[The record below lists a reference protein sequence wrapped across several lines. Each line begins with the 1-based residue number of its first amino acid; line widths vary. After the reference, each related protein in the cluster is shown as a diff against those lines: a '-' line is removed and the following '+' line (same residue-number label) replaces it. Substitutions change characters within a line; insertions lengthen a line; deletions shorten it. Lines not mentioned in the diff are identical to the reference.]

1 MKIAAICRRLTGL
14 FAYLYF
20 AFRWYLSIAKNR
32 NLISEGRAHLLVVR
46 SPIYAGMASICSR
59 SFAYYNPKFC
69 LIIHADEQTLKR
81 VRRKTWLAR
90 KLSPRLIQ
98 IVRVPNS
105 QLTWQEQ
112 KLRLVISLS
121 GTSDIFMD
129 ADLRWNKSLP
139 DFEEKI
145 YFLVEEFKVEKSE
158 LSIEDTFLGKK
169 IPHSFMMKNTSFFC
183 WNKMKITKE
192 DQVNLF
198 DIYKSIF
205 YGDSKTTKMNQAH
218 LSEQLALSMLIIEP
232 SYNISY
238 LKSTDSQYDG
248 GIVESSYF
256 GASGR
261 RFGIFGDMNSRI

>member
-1 MKIAAICRRLTGL
+1 MKIAAIGRRLTGL

-20 AFRWYLSIAKNR
+20 ASRWYLSIAKNR
-32 NLISEGRAHLLVVR
+32 NLISGGRAHLLVVR
-46 SPIYAGMASICSR
+46 SPIYAGMASICLR
-59 SFAYYNPKFC
+59 SFAYYNPKFRI
-69 LIIHADEQTLKR
+69 IIHTDEQTLRR
-81 VRRKTWLAR
+81 VQRKTWLAR

-98 IVRVPNS
+98 IVRVPNTR
-105 QLTWQEQ
+105 LTWQEQ

-145 YFLVEEFKVEKSE
+145 YFLVEEFEIGIKE
-158 LSIEDTFLGKK
+158 LSFDDSFLEKR
-169 IPHSFMMKNTSFFC
+169 IPPSFMMKNTSFFS
-183 WNKMKITKE
+183 WNKMKITNE
-192 DQVNLF
+192 DQINLF
-198 DIYKSIF
+198 DIYKSIC

-218 LSEQLALSMLIIEP
+218 LSEQLALSMLINEP
-232 SYNISY
+232 NYNISY